1 MVSFTP
7 SFDVVGQ
14 LPALRRYA
22 RALTRD
28 DVLAEDLVHDTLVR
42 AYEGRGSFRPDGD
55 LRSWLFSILHNVF
68 VSELKRA
75 QAAQLRTQRAGE
87 LAESTSE
94 PEQEHRVRLAQL
106 QAGFNSLPEEQ
117 RAVLHLVAVEGL
129 PYQDAATTLGIPLGT
144 LMSRLARARAAL
156 RSFESAAPPAAG
168 GLTLRIVGGTDDR
181 SS

>member
-68 VSELKRA
+68 VSDVKRA
-75 QAAQLRTQRAGE
+75 QATQRRTERAGE
-87 LAESTSE
+87 LAETASE

-106 QAGFNSLPEEQ
+106 QAGFNSLPDEQ

-129 PYQDAATTLGIPLGT
+129 AYQDAAAALGIPLGT

-156 RSFESAAPPAAG
+156 RNFENAAMPAG
-168 GLTLRIVGGTDDR
+168 GPVALKIVGGTDDR
-181 SS
+181 AG